1 METNPDKAK
10 EIAAAF
16 ITEFKVPRV
25 TGFITEARQGEFLS
39 HAISKIADD

>member
-25 TGFITEARQGEFLS
+25 LDSLQKLDMESF
-39 HAISKIADD
+39 

>member
-16 ITEFKVPRV
+16 SERSLKFPELQDSLQKLDMES
-25 TGFITEARQGEFLS
+25 F
-39 HAISKIADD
+39 